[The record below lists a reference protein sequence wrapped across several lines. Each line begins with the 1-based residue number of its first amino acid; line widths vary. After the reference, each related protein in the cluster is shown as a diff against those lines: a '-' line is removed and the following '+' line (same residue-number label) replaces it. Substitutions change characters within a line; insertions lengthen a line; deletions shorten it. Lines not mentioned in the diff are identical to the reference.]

1 MLKSN
6 NNLIENNENKK
17 EMEMEIEK
25 FEIKQNEKLTK
36 NIKENQKNEQ
46 KSNSFPESEEI
57 VFEMAED
64 SPIRQQEETQNE
76 IFYDFDDSNT
86 YFYLPPALNIKL
98 KE

>member
-36 NIKENQKNEQ
+36 NIKEIQKNEP

-86 YFYLPPALNIKL
+86 YFYLPPALNFKL